1 MNKFMSGAL
10 SLTAAFAIVGGPLA
24 ATANADTNGPY
35 QAYCPDHTE
44 PKWQSS
50 GDNTW
55 YICVPTVERH
65 R

>member
-1 MNKFMSGAL
+1 MNKFMSRAVTL
-10 SLTAAFAIVGGPLA
+10 AAAFAIASTPFA
-24 ATANADTNGPY
+24 ATAHADPY
-35 QAYCPDHTE
+35 QAYCPDNTE

-55 YICVPTVERH
+55 YTCEPKVEWH